1 MSAIGPHVILPT
13 APSLQWAAGAGI
25 VKGVDDTAPFVK
37 APSNAIRIFRHYFA
51 SQGLR
56 NPNDIADAII
66 NSLNNYRHPNLYV
79 EIYNEAYQTAAELP
93 DYCDFLTQV
102 ISTLHTAGLKTA
114 AFSFSTGNPEYPA
127 WSYCRSRKFC
137 NSDLVAM
144 HEYWG
149 NQGFTPYNALRH
161 RTLWMVGDP
170 KLVITECGRVDVE
183 GGGNGWLASN
193 VSPEQYVNELV
204 SYYQAISQDGYVLGA
219 TPFTGGP
226 TPDWQNF
233 DTDRITDLL
242 LPKLQAAGAYNG
254 GNVTDPAIVDLQN
267 RVSALEARD
276 ALIYKALCDLLQG
289 KITGADG
296 IMGVLVA
303 LNGGK
308 DPGFTPVWPP
318 K

>member
-13 APSLQWAAGAGI
+13 APALQWAAGAGI
-25 VKGVDDTAPFVK
+25 VKGIDDTAPFVK

-51 SQGLR
+51 TQDLASPASTV
-56 NPNDIADAII
+56 NAILAA
-66 NSLNNYRHPNLYV
+66 LNGYNHPNLYV
-79 EIYNEAYQTAAELP
+79 ELYNEAYQSNAEISS
-93 DYCDFLTQV
+93 YCDFLDQA
-102 ISTLHTAGLKTA
+102 IGLLHNLGYKTA
-114 AFSFSTGNPEYPA
+114 AFSFSTGNPDYPT
-127 WSYCRSRKFC
+127 WSYCRTRSFC
-137 NSDLVAM
+137 HTDLVAM

-149 NQGFTPYNALRH
+149 TQGFTLNNALRH
-161 RTLWMVGDP
+161 RTLWRSGDP
-170 KLVITECGRVDVE
+170 NIVITECGRDAVE
-183 GGGNGWLASN
+183 GGLGGWLKDGISADS
-193 VSPEQYVNELV
+193 YVNEIRDYYLQIKQD
-204 SYYQAISQDGYVLGA
+204 SYVVGA

-289 KITGADG
+289 KITGADSV
-296 IMGVLVA
+296 MGVLVA